1 MCLTS
6 SLRFFILLEKI
17 WRERL
22 SLWPL
27 QGEGTSRLLF
37 SGTQSY
43 MFFLKDTFM
52 HLLSQCVQEA
62 KENIQENNIF
72 YHKILN
78 KEAL

>member
-1 MCLTS
+1 
-6 SLRFFILLEKI
+6 
-17 WRERL
+17 
-22 SLWPL
+22 
-27 QGEGTSRLLF
+27 
-37 SGTQSY
+37 

-62 KENIQENNIF
+62 KENIQENSNIF